1 MCGNWKILLKEVSHW
16 SPPALSCRT
25 ASRLSVHKRI
35 QQSPMSAP
43 APVITEGFDLDH
55 HLADVEKELLL
66 RAMESAQ
73 GVKLKAAELLGI
85 SFRSFR
91 YRLAKYGMAIDDD

>member
-1 MCGNWKILLKEVSHW
+1 M
-16 SPPALSCRT
+16 
-25 ASRLSVHKRI
+25 SV
-35 QQSPMSAP
+35 PT
-43 APVITEGFDLDH
+43 PVIVEGFDLDH

-73 GVKLKAAELLGI
+73 GVKLRAAELLGI

-91 YRLAKYGMAIDDD
+91 YRLAKYGMAVDDE